1 MGDQEMRPDL
11 DRHHLV
17 LSQSSGEM
25 LGSHSTDLIV
35 ERLSDVSVCVAEWVV
50 GDEGRVDLDRHHL
63 VLSQSSGEMLGSH
76 IPDLIRAEVE

>member
-1 MGDQEMRPDL
+1 MRDEQISIDITLFSRRAVARCWAPTSPIWL
-11 DRHHLV
+11 PRR
-17 LSQSSGEM
+17 S
-25 LGSHSTDLIV
+25 
-35 ERLSDVSVCVAEWVV
+35 SDVSVCVAEWVV